1 MATRLRWPAIQATKA
16 DNSSGPRRRQSLVLA
31 VTKSVTTPTR
41 KVGTV
46 VPECISGQVL
56 TWNMFARTTWRDQ
69 TVSPTRAADSRGT
82 NSTESSMSGSLCSK
96 GTVHL
101 VVLTARHAIPAIYQG
116 RDFPDAGGILES
128 ILRARNLKILLQQ
141 YLP

>member
-16 DNSSGPRRRQSLVLA
+16 DNSFGPRRRQSLVLA

-46 VPECISGQVL
+46 VPECTVSGQVL

-101 VVLTARHAIPAIYQG
+101 VVLTARHAIPAIY
-116 RDFPDAGGILES
+116 ILTPVGS
-128 ILRARNLKILLQQ
+128 LNQSCALGSSK